1 MDGLRSFLE
10 VKERSGR
17 WDLISDQGNW
27 PDGCV
32 THPARGPVGGPDVWG
47 LDQGLSGTY
56 SI

>member
-1 MDGLRSFLE
+1 MDGPRSFLE

-32 THPARGPVGGPDVWG
+32 THPARGPVGEPDVWG